1 MNEQEEKKIS
11 IDILKHLEDLSN
23 NVNKIMATRARA
35 VFGRYPVT
43 FALLIL
49 IGVIAV
55 HEGLKGLMKD
65 LGLLEINPW
74 YLVIFGLVVLTITGT
89 LYKKLDK

>member
-1 MNEQEEKKIS
+1 MNENEEKRIS
-11 IDILKHLEDLSN
+11 VDILKHLEDLSN
-23 NVNKIMATRARA
+23 QINRVMATRTEA

-55 HEGLKGLMKD
+55 HEGLKGLMKSF
-65 LGLLEINPW
+65 GILEINPW
-74 YLVIFGLVVLTITGT
+74 YLIILGLVVLTITGT